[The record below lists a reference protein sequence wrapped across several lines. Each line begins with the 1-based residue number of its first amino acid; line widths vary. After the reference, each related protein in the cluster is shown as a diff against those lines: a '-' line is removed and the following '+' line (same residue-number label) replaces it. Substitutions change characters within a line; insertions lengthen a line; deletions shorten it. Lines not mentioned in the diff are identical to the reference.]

1 MSSKNKLA
9 KDENSGCGCLGL
21 LLFIGFGIW
30 LVPRL
35 QYINRQDVE
44 NFSPEKI
51 GSIASA
57 VINKGDHST
66 TTLTATEPTAI
77 EPIESKPVATTPT
90 APTDYKLKTSVPA
103 IQQAPA
109 ESNIEPMAW
118 PTLPAAWANKE
129 MRGIYISRYAIT
141 NRASEQMIR
150 DRVRYYKAQGINTII
165 HGVWGNGC
173 TMYKSEVMKQT
184 LGYSSC
190 PNLFQDDWLVWLID
204 EAHRQGM
211 QVHAYFEKGIKLDEN
226 SPIFDLATQK
236 KWLLPGIDKTYAG
249 VDHYLLDVEKP
260 EVAKYFH
267 EIQAEFVRKYPT
279 IDAVQW
285 DDYLGYHEEISGG
298 VDRTK
303 ALTEFAL
310 GLRNAAKQTNPNV
323 SFDVCHHNPYWSK
336 QYFDADWKNWNVD
349 RAFIQAY
356 DDKNF
361 AEELSYIEQ
370 SEGIAVTDTQFD
382 RLEALAN
389 NPNVKSVFLFPS
401 DGDPE
406 KTAARFKQ
414 TVGVR

>member
-1 MSSKNKLA
+1 MARKRKSS
-9 KDENSGCGCLGL
+9 NSTDRDGCGCLLL
-21 LLFIGFGIW
+21 LLFVGFSIW

-35 QYINRQDVE
+35 QNINSNNIE
-44 NFSPEKI
+44 NFSADKV
-51 GSIASA
+51 GDIASDILSKQEA
-57 VINKGDHST
+57 QEAPST
-66 TTLTATEPTAI
+66 
-77 EPIESKPVATTPT
+77 SKPLP
-90 APTDYKLKTSVPA
+90 PPKLSVPPVQTA
-103 IQQAPA
+103 QPSANA
-109 ESNIEPMAW
+109 EPMAW
-118 PTLPAAWANKE
+118 PTLPANWASKE
-129 MRGIYISRYAIT
+129 MRGIYISRYAVT
-141 NRASEQMIR
+141 NRASEKMIR

-173 TMYKSEVMKQT
+173 TMYKSEVMQQT

-190 PNLFQDDWLVWLID
+190 PNLFQDDWLNWLID

-211 QVHAYFEKGIKLDEN
+211 EVHAYFEKGIKLDKN

-236 KWLLPGIDKTYAG
+236 KWLVPGIDKTYAG

-298 VDRTK
+298 VDRTQ
-303 ALTEFAL
+303 ALTAFVL
-310 GLRNAAKQTNPNV
+310 GLRNAVKQTNPKV
-323 SFDVCHHNPYWSK
+323 SFDVCHHNPYWGK
-336 QYFDADWKNWNVD
+336 RYFDADWKNWNVD

-361 AEELSYIEQ
+361 AVELGYIEQ
-370 SEGIAVTDTQFD
+370 SEGIAVSDDQFS
-382 RLEALAN
+382 RLESLAN

-401 DGDPE
+401 NGNPE
-406 KTAARFKQ
+406 ETAARFKQ
-414 TVGVR
+414 AVGVK

>member
-1 MSSKNKLA
+1 MPLCGLKYLFFAAMSSNNKSPKA
-9 KDENSGCGCLGL
+9 KNSGCGCIGL
-21 LLFIGFGIW
+21 LLLIGFGIW

-35 QYINRQDVE
+35 QYINREVVE
-44 NFSPEKI
+44 SFSPEKI
-51 GSIASA
+51 GSIANAVVNNGESSA
-57 VINKGDHST
+57 TDT
-66 TTLTATEPTAI
+66 TKVELKTAVPAVEPVAPESNVEPT
-77 EPIESKPVATTPT
+77 
-90 APTDYKLKTSVPA
+90 
-103 IQQAPA
+103 
-109 ESNIEPMAW
+109 AW
-118 PTLPAAWANKE
+118 PTLPVAWASKE

-141 NRASEQMIR
+141 NQANEKVIR
-150 DRVRYYKAQGINTII
+150 DRVRGYKAQGINTII

-226 SPIFDLATQK
+226 SPIFDLAVQK
-236 KWLLPGIDKTYAG
+236 GWLLPGIDKTYAG

-260 EVAKYFH
+260 EVAQYFH
-267 EIQAEFVRKYPT
+267 AIQAEFVRKYPT

-298 VDRTK
+298 IDRTQ
-303 ALTEFAL
+303 ALTTFVL
-310 GLRNAAKQTNPNV
+310 GLRNAVKQNNPNI

-336 QYFDADWKNWNVD
+336 RYFDADWKSWNVD

-356 DDKNF
+356 NDDNF

-370 SEGIAVTDTQFD
+370 SEGIAVADNQFD
-382 RLEALAN
+382 RLESLAN

-401 DGDPE
+401 DGNPE
-406 KTAARFKQ
+406 NTAARFRQ
-414 TVGVR
+414 EVGVR